1 MEAKKK
7 KVTSFDFRQFFTRD
21 NLPLICLI
29 ILGVFAVVAILV
41 SIFAGTPVG
50 STIVVF
56 DAFLF
61 LLCYIIGR
69 VRSLA

>member
-41 SIFAGTPVG
+41 SIFALAINPVIACVG
-50 STIVVF
+50 QTS
-56 DAFLF
+56 
-61 LLCYIIGR
+61 
-69 VRSLA
+69 